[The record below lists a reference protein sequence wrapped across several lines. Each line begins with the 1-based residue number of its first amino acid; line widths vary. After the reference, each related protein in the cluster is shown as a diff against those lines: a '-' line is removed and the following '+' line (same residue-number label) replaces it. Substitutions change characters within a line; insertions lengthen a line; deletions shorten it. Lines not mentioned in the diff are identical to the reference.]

1 MGASMEW
8 ILIAITMAASGQP
21 TEYRQ
26 VASFEDRA
34 VCEYAPEAL
43 RTRPIDTS
51 ASSVV
56 GEGGQWVVQFRC
68 VPSTKHA
75 LVEELDAQDAAA
87 MFLAGKG
94 EYTGPWWQ
102 KRLDKRRTSGTK

>member
-1 MGASMEW
+1 MGAAMEW
-8 ILIAITMAASGQP
+8 ILIAITMTASGQP

-26 VASFEDRA
+26 VASFEARA

-56 GEGGQWVVQFRC
+56 SEGGQWVVQFRC
-68 VPSTKHA
+68 VPASHSNTFGTLIVA
-75 LVEELDAQDAAA
+75 L
-87 MFLAGKG
+87 
-94 EYTGPWWQ
+94 GPC
-102 KRLDKRRTSGTK
+102 